1 MPNNNDNP
9 FATMID
15 ETGVKETDVV
25 ESPKAKKPSKK
36 AEKDFVEK
44 DAKFLFRLNSNFYK
58 EVQMFAKI
66 KGESVNTIVEMALME
81 YLNNKD
87 NFEDY
92 KKAKSIA
99 EQF

>member
-1 MPNNNDNP
+1 MPNKNDNP

-15 ETGVKETDVV
+15 ETGVKNTDVV
-25 ESPKAKKPSKK
+25 ESPKAKKQ
-36 AEKDFVEK
+36 ATNKDYVEK
-44 DAKFLFRLNSNFYK
+44 NAKFLFRLNSNFYM

-66 KGESVNTIVEMALME
+66 KGESVNTILEMALME
-81 YLNNKD
+81 YLNNKE

>member
-1 MPNNNDNP
+1 MRPENDNP
-9 FATMID
+9 FAEMID
-15 ETGVKETDVV
+15 ETGNKGNDRPSYEK
-25 ESPKAKKPSKK
+25 SKKPEQKGYV
-36 AEKDFVEK
+36 DK
-44 DAKFLFRLNSNFYK
+44 DAKFLFRLNGNFYK

-66 KGESVNTIVEMALME
+66 KGESVNTILEMALLE